1 MLRAP
6 WKKIVCT
13 TVDVSVKT
21 RMTQALI
28 DKIKTGNSPAAQYV
42 GKYSRLWGEYNY
54 LWDELAAAAWLEPS
68 LITKTETRY
77 MDIDLNRG
85 ANYGNILTWTEQD
98 KPNIAVQ
105 PVEIQVDLDT
115 ERFYK
120 MFVDLLMAP
129 TPKLVNYGTAVGCSR
144 LNAWVLSLRTSG

>member
-28 DKIKTGNSPAAQYV
+28 DQIKTSNSPAAQYV

-54 LWDELAAAAWLEPS
+54 LWDELAAAAWLEPG
-68 LITKTETRY
+68 LITKKKPGY
-77 MDIDLNRG
+77 MDVDLDRG
-85 ANYGNILTWTEQD
+85 ANYGNILTWTE
-98 KPNIAVQ
+98 A
-105 PVEIQVDLDT
+105 
-115 ERFYK
+115 
-120 MFVDLLMAP
+120 
-129 TPKLVNYGTAVGCSR
+129 G
-144 LNAWVLSLRTSG
+144 